1 MNFIQIS
8 LTFLLSVLTSL
19 AVAHE
24 TPSFRPESHAPAGV
38 MSDHIHK
45 EGEWMIGYRFS
56 SEKYDQYYSGSK
68 KLSLASVIDS
78 GYSMTS
84 TKMTMDMHML
94 DIMYAVNENLTLML
108 MPMYMTMDM
117 DMTMH
122 MGMDM
127 DMGMGMAMGMG
138 MGMGMDMSHSH
149 GTSGLGDT
157 IISALYRVHNDQ
169 NNQTHISL
177 GISAPTGSVTKKNAK
192 GKLTHYD
199 MQLGS
204 GTWDFLPSITYTGF
218 SGRFSWGGQLQ
229 YKTSLEGHNK
239 SGYSLGDAFDV
250 NAWAAW
256 RIAPWISLSSRIHYS
271 DKARIDGAYPNFM
284 AMSPSDDTNNYGGEF
299 TTFSIGANF
308 AMQNGPLGGIR
319 VGIEWEELIDEHYNG
334 IQLGRSDKINLNI
347 SYSFK

>member
-1 MNFIQIS
+1 MSSIKI
-8 LTFLLSVLTSL
+8 LLAFLLSVLTSL
-19 AVAHE
+19 VVAHE
-24 TPSFRPESHAPAGV
+24 TPTFRPESHAAAGV
-38 MSDHIHK
+38 MSDHMHK
-45 EGEWMIGYRFS
+45 KGEWMIGYRFS
-56 SEKYDQYYSGSK
+56 SEKYEQYYSGSK

-84 TKMTMDMHML
+84 SEMTMDMHML
-94 DIMYAVNENLTLML
+94 DIMYAVNDDLTLML

-122 MGMDM
+122 MGMGM
-127 DMGMGMAMGMG
+127 DMG

-157 IISALYRVHNDQ
+157 IISALYRIQNDG
-169 NNQTHISL
+169 NNQTHLSL

-204 GTWDFLPSITYTGF
+204 GTWDFLPGITYTGF

-229 YKTSLEGHNK
+229 YKTSLEGRNK
-239 SGYSLGDAFDV
+239 SGYSLGDEFDV
-250 NAWAAW
+250 SAWAAW
-256 RIAPWISLSSRIHYS
+256 RVAPWISLSSRIHYS

-299 TTFSIGANF
+299 TTFGIGANF
-308 AMQNGPLGGIR
+308 AMQNGPFAGIR